1 MDKKEIAKYLD
12 DTLLKADATPEQIV
26 KICEEAKTY
35 GCASVCVNSGY
46 VPLVS
51 KELAGSEVK
60 TCCVIGFPLGACTSE
75 AKAAET
81 TDSIEKGAN
90 EVDMVINVGRA
101 KAGEWDYVKSDIE
114 AVVKAAAGKALVKV
128 IIETCLLTDEEKIK
142 ASLIKLFPRK
152 YKDKAK
158 RIVAEGDE
166 VLSAY
171 IIGQAKVA
179 LSLAIMIFVGYK
191 IIGMINPLLL
201 ASVTFILAFIPF
213 IGFFISLILPY
224 IIAIALGWNMI
235 LKLSILV
242 IIAQTLKGRIV
253 VPLIMGKT
261 MKIHP
266 ITDIFLVVGAASI
279 IGPIGAFVVV
289 PIYSLI
295 KVIYKYFNREL
306 DEKLKEFKE

>member
-142 ASLIKLFPRK
+142 ACQV
-152 YKDKAK
+152 AK
-158 RIVAEGDE
+158 EAGADFVKTSTGFSTGGATVAD
-166 VLSAY
+166 
-171 IIGQAKVA
+171 VA
-179 LSLAIMIFVGYK
+179 LMRKTVGPDMGVKASGGVRGPEDAKAMIAAGANRLGTSAGV
-191 IIGMINPLLL
+191 
-201 ASVTFILAFIPF
+201 
-213 IGFFISLILPY
+213 
-224 IIAIALGWNMI
+224 AIA
-235 LKLSILV
+235 
-242 IIAQTLKGRIV
+242 KGET
-253 VPLIMGKT
+253 GKST
-261 MKIHP
+261 
-266 ITDIFLVVGAASI
+266 
-279 IGPIGAFVVV
+279 
-289 PIYSLI
+289 Y
-295 KVIYKYFNREL
+295 
-306 DEKLKEFKE
+306 

>member
-81 TDSIEKGAN
+81 PDSIEKGAN

-142 ASLIKLFPRK
+142 ACQA
-152 YKDKAK
+152 AK
-158 RIVAEGDE
+158 EAGADFVKTSTGF
-166 VLSAY
+166 ST
-171 IIGQAKVA
+171 GGAKVEDIRLMRETVGSDMGVKA
-179 LSLAIMIFVGYK
+179 SGGVRDFEKAQAMIEAGATR
-191 IIGMINPLLL
+191 IGTSS
-201 ASVTFILAFIPF
+201 AA
-213 IGFFISLILPY
+213 G
-224 IIAIALGWNMI
+224 
-235 LKLSILV
+235 
-242 IIAQTLKGRIV
+242 IV
-253 VPLIMGKT
+253 
-261 MKIHP
+261 
-266 ITDIFLVVGAASI
+266 
-279 IGPIGAFVVV
+279 
-289 PIYSLI
+289 
-295 KVIYKYFNREL
+295 E
-306 DEKLKEFKE
+306 